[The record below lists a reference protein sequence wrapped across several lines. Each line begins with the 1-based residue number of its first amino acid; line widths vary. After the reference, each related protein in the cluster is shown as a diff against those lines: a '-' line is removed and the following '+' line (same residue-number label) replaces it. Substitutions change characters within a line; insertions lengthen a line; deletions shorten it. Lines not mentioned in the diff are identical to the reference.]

1 MVFGFSKRKIKFIK
15 GFLMDNETFQ
25 LKIRL
30 NNKYKK
36 IFEQF
41 EISDISIS
49 KLMNELLKEVENN
62 KSFKFMIMKRILKDK

>member
-1 MVFGFSKRKIKFIK
+1 
-15 GFLMDNETFQ
+15 MDNETFQ

-41 EISDISIS
+41 ENSDISIS

>member
-1 MVFGFSKRKIKFIK
+1 
-15 GFLMDNETFQ
+15 MDNETFQ

-41 EISDISIS
+41 ENSDISIS
-49 KLMNELLKEVENN
+49 KFMNELLKEVENN

>member
-1 MVFGFSKRKIKFIK
+1 MN
-15 GFLMDNETFQ
+15 NETFQ

-41 EISDISIS
+41 ENSDISIS

>member
-1 MVFGFSKRKIKFIK
+1 MN
-15 GFLMDNETFQ
+15 NETFQ

>member
-1 MVFGFSKRKIKFIK
+1 MN
-15 GFLMDNETFQ
+15 NETFQ

-30 NNKYKK
+30 NSKYKK

-41 EISDISIS
+41 ENSDISIS